1 MEELYILVPMNMNRS
16 YQDAK
21 PIFNLEKETSE
32 PETESHMDTKPGA
45 QGAAGLQQAVVWPAF
60 CNPPASQ
67 PRGKMKD
74 ASVWSSRM
82 LRIYCLWCI
91 LGYSAAQVPM
101 GPGSMQPYAGLCTCV
116 HIQKPCIRF
125 RVPLPPHAAVERVW
139 ALSLGVVVIVLRA
152 RSGGQRRRSYGVVRE
167 PAQGFFV
174 TGSSLKDMN
183 GVYKRVETVRY
194 HTHARGLFV
203 PCLGGSS
210 KPSGR

>member
-1 MEELYILVPMNMNRS
+1 M
-16 YQDAK
+16 
-21 PIFNLEKETSE
+21 
-32 PETESHMDTKPGA
+32 
-45 QGAAGLQQAVVWPAF
+45 QQAVVCPAF

-194 HTHARGLFV
+194 DSCTTSATPRAWRRWCHGRRQVPRPRRRRVRARKPHCGDDARIPHASAGVGLN
-203 PCLGGSS
+203 P
-210 KPSGR
+210 KP